1 MKSEPSPAERVYR
14 GIKKSG
20 IDLVASVPCVNL
32 EELLELISSDPEIL
46 HIAVTREEEGVGI
59 CAGAYIGGK
68 RPAIAM
74 QNSGLGNCI
83 NALASLDMLYGIPLL
98 MLISHRGTEGEKLVG
113 QLPMGRLTEPLLESM
128 GIPSMRPRPVE
139 VEKIIKNA
147 WIQSESKR
155 VPVAVLLD
163 IPFWEGR

>member
-1 MKSEPSPAERVYR
+1 MRR
-14 GIKKSG
+14 R
-20 IDLVASVPCVNL
+20 
-32 EELLELISSDPEIL
+32 L
-46 HIAVTREEEGVGI
+46 H
-59 CAGAYIGGK
+59 GGK

-113 QLPMGRLTEPLLESM
+113 QLPMGRLTEPLLEAM
-128 GIPSMRPRPVE
+128 GIPSMRPRPLE
-139 VEKIIKNA
+139 VEKIIQNA
-147 WIQSESKR
+147 WIQSESKS